1 MALLKPSRFSADNVS
16 KKRERLLRA
25 LRVIKKIETA
35 ELRVGMYVHKLGAS
49 WVDHPFLRNQFKIKQ
64 LSDINKIRK
73 SAIKTIYIDTDK
85 GLDIA
90 QQPTVEPPAVAVA
103 VQTEPVVE
111 RKANASEPQASVQE
125 EMTKANQVRQ
135 EAGRVISDIMADARL
150 GKQID
155 TERAKPVVEE
165 MLASIF
171 RNQDAFLGLTRIRQ
185 MDQYTFEHSVSV
197 SALMIAF
204 GKKLQ
209 LDQST
214 IWELGVG
221 GILHDIG
228 KLQVPGKILNKPGR
242 LTDLEFD
249 VMRRHV
255 GLGYKLIDEAETIPK
270 RARQVILQHHER
282 LNGTGY
288 PGKLSGEEI
297 SLYGKMAAIVDV
309 YDAITSDR
317 VYHKGKLP
325 SLVLRQ
331 LVEWSGE
338 GVFDTE
344 LVQRFIQCVGI
355 YPVGSLVALESQRLA
370 VVIASPQKALLNP
383 VLKVIYDLRKQRPI
397 APEVL
402 DLGESVS
409 GGGDRI
415 VKPVTAEEYDIRIED
430 YLTH

>member
-1 MALLKPSRFSADNVS
+1 M
-16 KKRERLLRA
+16 
-25 LRVIKKIETA
+25 IKQIEA
-35 ELRVGMYVHKLGAS
+35 SELRIGMYVHKFEAS

-64 LSDINKIRK
+64 ISDINKIRK
-73 SAIKTIYIDTDK
+73 SGIKAIYIDTDK
-85 GLDIA
+85 GLDIVR
-90 QQPTVEPPAVAVA
+90 QPTVEPPAVTDTTEAV
-103 VQTEPVVE
+103 VD
-111 RKANASEPQASVQE
+111 RKANASEPQNSVE
-125 EMTKANQVRQ
+125 EEITKANQVRQ
-135 EAGRVISDIMADARL
+135 EAGRVITDIMADARL

-155 TERAKPVVEE
+155 TERVAPVVED

-204 GKKLQ
+204 AKKLQ

-228 KLQVPGKILNKPGR
+228 KLQVPDKILNKPGR

-255 GLGYKLIDEAETIPK
+255 GFGYKLIDEADTIPK
-270 RARQVILQHHER
+270 RGRQVILQHHER

-288 PGKLSGEEI
+288 PGKLSGAEI

-338 GVFDTE
+338 GVFDAE

-370 VVIASPQKALLNP
+370 VVIASSQKALLNP
-383 VLKVIYDLRKQRPI
+383 VLKVIYDLRKQQRIP
-397 APEVL
+397 PEVL
-402 DLGESVS
+402 DLTESAP
-409 GGGDRI
+409 GCGDRI
-415 VKPVTAEEYDIRIED
+415 VKSVTPEEYNIRIED
-430 YLTH
+430 FLTH

>member
-1 MALLKPSRFSADNVS
+1 M
-16 KKRERLLRA
+16 
-25 LRVIKKIETA
+25 IKQIETA
-35 ELRVGMYVHKLGAS
+35 ELRIGMYVHKLEAS

-73 SAIKTIYIDTDK
+73 SGIKAIYIDTDK

-90 QQPTVEPPAVAVA
+90 QKPIAESPAVA

-111 RKANASEPQASVQE
+111 HKSNASEPQTSVLE

-155 TERAKPVVEE
+155 TERAAPVVEE
-165 MLASIF
+165 MLDSIF

-185 MDQYTFEHSVSV
+185 MDRYTFEHSVSV

-228 KLQVPGKILNKPGR
+228 KLQVPDKILNKPGR
-242 LTDLEFD
+242 LSDQEFD
-249 VMRRHV
+249 VMRLHV
-255 GLGYKLIDEAETIPK
+255 GFGYKLIDEAETIPK

-288 PGKLSGEEI
+288 PGRLSGEEI

-325 SLVLRQ
+325 S
-331 LVEWSGE
+331 
-338 GVFDTE
+338 
-344 LVQRFIQCVGI
+344 
-355 YPVGSLVALESQRLA
+355 
-370 VVIASPQKALLNP
+370 
-383 VLKVIYDLRKQRPI
+383 
-397 APEVL
+397 
-402 DLGESVS
+402 
-409 GGGDRI
+409 
-415 VKPVTAEEYDIRIED
+415 
-430 YLTH
+430 

>member
-1 MALLKPSRFSADNVS
+1 M
-16 KKRERLLRA
+16 
-25 LRVIKKIETA
+25 IKQIETA
-35 ELRVGMYVHKLGAS
+35 ELRIGMYVHKLEAS

-73 SAIKTIYIDTDK
+73 SGIKAIYIDTDK

-90 QQPTVEPPAVAVA
+90 QKPIAESPAVA

-111 RKANASEPQASVQE
+111 HKANASEPQTSVQE
-125 EMTKANQVRQ
+125 EMTKADQVRQ

-155 TERAKPVVEE
+155 TERAAPVVEE
-165 MLASIF
+165 MLDSIF

-185 MDQYTFEHSVSV
+185 MDRYTFEHSVSV

-228 KLQVPGKILNKPGR
+228 KLQVPDKILNKPGR
-242 LTDLEFD
+242 LSDQEFD
-249 VMRRHV
+249 VMRLHV
-255 GLGYKLIDEAETIPK
+255 GFGYKLIDEAETIPK

-288 PGKLSGEEI
+288 PGRLSGEEI

-338 GVFDTE
+338 GVFDAE

-355 YPVGSLVALESQRLA
+355 YPVGSLVALQSQRLA

-397 APEVL
+397 VPEVV
-402 DLGESVS
+402 DLSDSVS

-415 VKPVTAEEYDIRIED
+415 IKPVNAEAYNIRIED
-430 YLTH
+430 YLTQ

>member
-1 MALLKPSRFSADNVS
+1 M
-16 KKRERLLRA
+16 
-25 LRVIKKIETA
+25 IKQIETA
-35 ELRVGMYVHKLGAS
+35 ELRIGMYVHKLEAS

-73 SAIKTIYIDTDK
+73 SGIKAIYIDTDK

-90 QQPTVEPPAVAVA
+90 QQPIAEPPAVA
-103 VQTEPVVE
+103 VQTEPAVE
-111 RKANASEPQASVQE
+111 HKANASEPQTSVQE
-125 EMTKANQVRQ
+125 EMTKANQVRH
-135 EAGRVISDIMADARL
+135 EAGRVISNIMADARL

-155 TERAKPVVEE
+155 TERAAPVVEE

-185 MDQYTFEHSVSV
+185 MDRYTFEHSVSV

-228 KLQVPGKILNKPGR
+228 KLQVPDKILNKPGR
-242 LTDLEFD
+242 LSDQEFD
-249 VMRRHV
+249 VMRLHV
-255 GLGYKLIDEAETIPK
+255 GFGYKLIDEAETIPK

-288 PGKLSGEEI
+288 PGRLSGEEI

-338 GVFDTE
+338 GVFDAE

-355 YPVGSLVALESQRLA
+355 YPVGSLVALQSQRLA

-383 VLKVIYDLRKQRPI
+383 LLKVIYDLRKQRPI
-397 APEVL
+397 APEVV
-402 DLGESVS
+402 DLSDSVS

-415 VKPVTAEEYDIRIED
+415 VKPVTAETYNIQIED
-430 YLTH
+430 YLTQ

>member
-1 MALLKPSRFSADNVS
+1 
-16 KKRERLLRA
+16 
-25 LRVIKKIETA
+25 
-35 ELRVGMYVHKLGAS
+35 
-49 WVDHPFLRNQFKIKQ
+49 
-64 LSDINKIRK
+64 
-73 SAIKTIYIDTDK
+73 
-85 GLDIA
+85 
-90 QQPTVEPPAVAVA
+90 
-103 VQTEPVVE
+103 
-111 RKANASEPQASVQE
+111 
-125 EMTKANQVRQ
+125 
-135 EAGRVISDIMADARL
+135 
-150 GKQID
+150 
-155 TERAKPVVEE
+155 
-165 MLASIF
+165 
-171 RNQDAFLGLTRIRQ
+171 
-185 MDQYTFEHSVSV
+185 
-197 SALMIAF
+197 
-204 GKKLQ
+204 
-209 LDQST
+209 
-214 IWELGVG
+214 
-221 GILHDIG
+221 
-228 KLQVPGKILNKPGR
+228 
-242 LTDLEFD
+242 
-249 VMRRHV
+249 MRRHV

-338 GVFDTE
+338 GVFDAE

-383 VLKVIYDLRKQRPI
+383 VLEVIYDLRKQRPV
-397 APEVL
+397 APEML

-415 VKPVTAEEYDIRIED
+415 VKPVTAEEYTIRIED